1 MNHYLCFSIPFV
13 LGLAMAKPF
22 IAFLKSLNSLQT
34 FREQGPKSHIGS
46 KFGTPTMGAWIF
58 LIPIFITLGML
69 YFTTSDLRTL
79 LVLAALIVGTVI
91 GAIDDILKIL
101 QANYKGL
108 NSIQK
113 LIIQLL
119 ASIAI
124 AYFSG
129 RYLFADINTM
139 FPEWM
144 GPLLIIGEFI
154 WAFLVI
160 AGTSNAINLSDGLD
174 GLATTLSILAFAGLG
189 CLLWFRSD
197 FPMVAITIVVVGG
210 LIAFLIF
217 NFHPAKV
224 FMGDTGSLALGMGL
238 GALAYLVRAEWYL
251 LVFALIPVIETLSV
265 ILQVLSAKFS
275 RYFLRKDIRIFKM
288 APLHHHFELCGMH
301 ELVVVYLF
309 AGLQLII
316 SLVFL
321 YYYYCSC
328 QPTSFSVVN
337 H

>member
-1 MNHYLCFSIPFV
+1 MNFYLCFSIPFII
-13 LGLAMAKPF
+13 GIAIAKPI

-34 FREQGPKSHIGS
+34 FREQGPKSHIGTKS
-46 KFGTPTMGAWIF
+46 GTPTMGAWIF
-58 LIPIFITLGML
+58 LIPIFITLGIL
-69 YFTTSDLRTL
+69 FYNNGGISII
-79 LVLAALIVGTVI
+79 LVGGALAIGALI

-101 QANYKGL
+101 KSNYKGL

-113 LIIQLL
+113 LIIQFL
-119 ASIAI
+119 ASTGV

-129 RYLFADINTM
+129 RYLFADVNANL
-139 FPEWM
+139 PDSM
-144 GPLLIIGEFI
+144 GPLLVIGEFI

-189 CLLWFRSD
+189 CLLWFRTEFS
-197 FPMVAITIVVVGG
+197 MVSIIIIIIAG
-210 LIAFLIF
+210 LMAFLIF

-238 GALAYLVRAEWYL
+238 GALAYITKTELYL
-251 LVFALIPVIETLSV
+251 LVFALVPVLETLSV
-265 ILQVLSAKFS
+265 IVQVLSAKLS
-275 RYFLRKDIRIFKM
+275 RKLLGRDLRPFKM

-309 AGLQLII
+309 SGFQLII

-321 YYYYCSC
+321 YYYYCSDN
-328 QPTSFSVVN
+328 SSVFNLVN
-337 H
+337 P